1 MLLGDL
7 RLRTSKLFGLRAKR
21 KSGCLRASGLS
32 VLLLNYCS
40 ARDAPASAAPPRG
53 TQSGKP
59 VARAACLPRLAR
71 EKRPTWYKNLP

>member
-1 MLLGDL
+1 MVLVAPLDPL
-7 RLRTSKLFGLRAKR
+7 KEKRLP
-21 KSGCLRASGLS
+21 GCLRASGLS

-53 TQSGKP
+53 AQIGKP

-71 EKRPTWYKNLP
+71 EKRPTWYKNLPCGR